1 MRTRTTLKTLAIA
14 AALPLA
20 LTACSSGKADSGGK
34 TAEKGA
40 AAKPK
45 DPNAGIATGAQLK
58 KSLAPASYF
67 AAGFAV
73 DPSVTR
79 DTGDTYQ
86 LPKTDTATKPDCS
99 GFGGTGW
106 IGLTGTEGVSFA
118 QTSYVN
124 KTTTAELAQEIDA
137 YRGTTSTDVMAALKK
152 VVAACP
158 SYEDKDTNSKVR
170 ITGTAG
176 PTALGDDA
184 YTITLTSDAW
194 ETGTTLI
201 ATRVGTNI
209 VSVLSTDGAHNG
221 ASSAKKLTTQITN
234 SLKNSPSSAS

>member
-1 MRTRTTLKTLAIA
+1 MRTRTTLKTLAVA

-20 LTACSSGKADSGGK
+20 LTACSSGKDDAGTK
-34 TAEKGA
+34 AAEKA
-40 AAKPK
+40 TPAAKAK
-45 DPNAGIATGAQLK
+45 DPNAGIATGTQLK
-58 KSLAPASYF
+58 KALAPASYF

-79 DTGDTYQ
+79 DTGDTYR
-86 LPKTDTATKPDCS
+86 LPKTDAAAKPDCS
-99 GFGGTGW
+99 AFSSTAW

-124 KTTTAELAQEIDA
+124 KTTSAELDQEIDA
-137 YRGTTSTDVMAALKK
+137 YRGSTSTDVMAALKK

-158 SYEDKDTNSKVR
+158 SYQDKDTNSKVK
-170 ITGTAG
+170 ITGTPG

-184 YTITLTSDAW
+184 FTITLTSDAW

-201 ATRVGTNI
+201 AARTGTNI
-209 VSVLSTDGAHNG
+209 VSVLSTDGAPNG
-221 ASSAKKLTTQITN
+221 AAGAKKLATQVVN
-234 SLKNSPSSAS
+234 SLKSAS